1 MTYFSSLYLASPFRN
16 QKIFEDNQLDGFEK
30 NTRIQEKKM
39 AQRKTHT
46 LYDHLAAV
54 KAGKRR
60 FENAFQGVSRMILES
75 DIEKVM
81 VQGKTTYNFKLFS
94 PGGKHIIDMDLAKKF
109 SNL

>member
-54 KAGKRR
+54 KAV
-60 FENAFQGVSRMILES
+60 NGVLKMHFRACPE
-75 DIEKVM
+75 
-81 VQGKTTYNFKLFS
+81 
-94 PGGKHIIDMDLAKKF
+94 
-109 SNL
+109 

>member
-1 MTYFSSLYLASPFRN
+1 MIYPACRASARTTHSSTVIVSGRRAFSISAAVRASCDRAETRGSVNPFR
-16 QKIFEDNQLDGFEK
+16 IVPICF
-30 NTRIQEKKM
+30 
-39 AQRKTHT
+39 
-46 LYDHLAAV
+46 
-54 KAGKRR
+54 RR

-109 SNL
+109 SNP